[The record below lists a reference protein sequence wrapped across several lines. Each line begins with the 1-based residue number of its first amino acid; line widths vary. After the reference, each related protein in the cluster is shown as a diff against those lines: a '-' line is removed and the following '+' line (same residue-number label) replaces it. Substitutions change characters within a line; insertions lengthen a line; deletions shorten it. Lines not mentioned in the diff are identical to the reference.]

1 MISRIGHY
9 SPIQLSTR
17 VFLSEDE
24 RSSAAESESESKD
37 RLMLEQ

>member
-1 MISRIGHY
+1 MISWIDHY

-24 RSSAAESESESKD
+24 RFATAESESESKD